1 MATNGFYFFYCIS
14 FRTAA
19 GKLACRDVQTLDG
32 ATGMSTQA
40 NVRECEYLSGLRECD
55 ARSNPQ
61 LILFGGA
68 TDRRHKDL
76 RDKLVA
82 ISWRIGEKS
91 SLSDFFEKAFYYGKM

>member
-1 MATNGFYFFYCIS
+1 MIVIS
-14 FRTAA
+14 NTINALSGYEVPCLVHWA
-19 GKLACRDVQTLDG
+19 YLLHEHKG
-32 ATGMSTQA
+32 
-40 NVRECEYLSGLRECD
+40 LSGLQEYD